1 MKAKIGEYKR
11 HDLVVNYI
19 AECTRLISYNTAS
32 CARGD
37 EGGQYISVAL
47 ADVVKQ
53 ENNKQETTDQQP
65 SENEILARVDA
76 MLARMRGDAK

>member
-47 ADVVKQ
+47 ADMNKQ
-53 ENNKQETTDQQP
+53 ENKEQETTD
-65 SENEILARVDA
+65 ENEILARVDA

>member
-19 AECTRLISYNTAS
+19 AECTRLISFNTSS

-37 EGGQYISVAL
+37 EGGKYISVSL
-47 ADVVKQ
+47 SDIGKQ
-53 ENNKQETTDQQP
+53 ENSKQETTD
-65 SENEILARVDA
+65 ENEILERVNA
-76 MLARMRGDAK
+76 MLARMRGEHTE

>member
-47 ADVVKQ
+47 ADMNKQ
-53 ENNKQETTDQQP
+53 ENKKQETTD
-65 SENEILARVDA
+65 ENEILARVDA

>member
-11 HDLVVNYI
+11 HDLVVNYL

-37 EGGQYISVAL
+37 EGGKYISVAL
-47 ADVVKQ
+47 ADMNKQ
-53 ENNKQETTDQQP
+53 ENKNQETTD
-65 SENEILARVDA
+65 ENEILARVDA

>member
-11 HDLVVNYI
+11 HDLVVNYL

-47 ADVVKQ
+47 ADMDKQ
-53 ENNKQETTDQQP
+53 ENKKQETTD
-65 SENEILARVDA
+65 ENEILARVDA

>member
-37 EGGQYISVAL
+37 EGGKYISVAL
-47 ADVVKQ
+47 ADMNKQENKKQ
-53 ENNKQETTDQQP
+53 ENNETTD
-65 SENEILARVDA
+65 ENEILARVDA

>member
-11 HDLVVNYI
+11 HDLVVNYL

-47 ADVVKQ
+47 ADMNKQ
-53 ENNKQETTDQQP
+53 ENKNQETTD
-65 SENEILARVDA
+65 ENEILARVDA

>member
-1 MKAKIGEYKR
+1 VKAKIGEYKR

-37 EGGQYISVAL
+37 EGGKYISVAL
-47 ADVVKQ
+47 ADMEKEKEK
-53 ENNKQETTDQQP
+53 ENKTETTDT
-65 SENEILARVDA
+65 NEILERVNA
-76 MLARMRGDAK
+76 MLARMRGDA

>member
-11 HDLVVNYI
+11 HDLVINYV

-47 ADVVKQ
+47 ADMNKQ
-53 ENNKQETTDQQP
+53 EDKKQETTD
-65 SENEILARVDA
+65 ENEILARVDA
-76 MLARMRGDAK
+76 MLARMRGDG

>member
-47 ADVVKQ
+47 ADMNKQENEKQ
-53 ENNKQETTDQQP
+53 ENNETTD
-65 SENEILARVDA
+65 ENEILARVDA

>member
-47 ADVVKQ
+47 ADMNKQ
-53 ENNKQETTDQQP
+53 ENKKQETTD
-65 SENEILARVDA
+65 ENEILARVDA
-76 MLARMRGDAK
+76 MLARMRGDG

>member
-1 MKAKIGEYKR
+1 VKAKIGEYKR

-37 EGGQYISVAL
+37 EGGKYISVAL
-47 ADVVKQ
+47 ADMEKEKEK
-53 ENNKQETTDQQP
+53 ENKTETTDT
-65 SENEILARVDA
+65 NEILERVNA

>member
-19 AECTRLISYNTAS
+19 AECTRLISFNTAS

-37 EGGQYISVAL
+37 EGGKYISVSL
-47 ADVVKQ
+47 SDIGKQ
-53 ENNKQETTDQQP
+53 ENSKQETTD
-65 SENEILARVDA
+65 ENEILERVNA
-76 MLARMRGDAK
+76 MLARMRGEHTE